1 MTKFLITAATLPLL
15 ASIFALPAAA
25 DQRPELVIEDFVGTI
40 TLKTAA
46 NSSLEVT
53 SLENNDDLT
62 QEAEGDRLIINGGI
76 AKPDSKKCKGYYGS
90 WSWNERKSETFGGY
104 EDLEDYPKLTITAP
118 SDTVLVI
125 RNSIPFIESGDLGG
139 ADLEIQ
145 ACGKVNMGDIS
156 GDIRVELSGSGDVTA
171 GDVENAELN
180 LRGSGDVSIDNAQA
194 VTANLTGSGD
204 IVTGNMTRADLSLRG
219 SGDVEFED
227 VSGAVNATLTGSG
240 DINGGDIDGGVEA
253 ILRGSG
259 DIELGDVTG
268 PTRLESRGSGDIV
281 VDGGST
287 EMLYIESSG
296 SSTISYGG
304 TAQNAELTAS
314 GSSDIYVERVKGVAD
329 MRESGSSDIE
339 IDNRD

>member
-15 ASIFALPAAA
+15 ASIFALPASA

-40 TLKTAA
+40 TLSTAA
-46 NSSLEVT
+46 NSPLEIKSV
-53 SLENNDDLT
+53 ENDEDLT
-62 QEAEGDRLIINGGI
+62 QEVDGDRLIINGGI
-76 AKPDSKKCKGYYGS
+76 KKPDGDKCKGYYGS
-90 WSWNERKSETFGGY
+90 WSWNERKTENFGGY

-171 GDVENAELN
+171 GDVENADLD
-180 LRGSGDVSIDNAQA
+180 LRGSGDVSIEDAKI
-194 VTANLTGSGD
+194 VTASLSGSGD
-204 IVTGNMTRADLSLRG
+204 IVTGDMSRAELSLRG
-219 SGDVEFED
+219 SGDIEFED

-240 DINGGDIDGGVEA
+240 DINGGDIGGGVEA
-253 ILRGSG
+253 TLRGSG

-268 PTRLESRGSGDIV
+268 PTQLESRGSGDIV
-281 VDGGST
+281 VDGGQT

-304 TAQNAELTAS
+304 TADNAELTAS

-339 IDNRD
+339 IDHRD